1 MKKLLLILLCLPMI
15 GFGQQSHNVVEYSK
29 NYYGVSLENK
39 LSRIYDYSFSI
50 DSMIT
55 LNRIP
60 NDGNIETYREQY
72 GLVNFSYVDSY
83 SQNDS
88 ISLTLFCDSCCKC
101 LNEYDEITGFRIDPP
116 YKKKKQITRK
126 ENDFKNIYKNDLQNK
141 NEEFIITYT
150 KLNTDNYVISGK
162 TGNTIYYQKSI
173 YREDGIII
181 TAELE
186 YPSALKEIGNNMA
199 SLLYKSLKFNYGN

>member
-1 MKKLLLILLCLPMI
+1 MKKTERLKISNPELLKISKREMLNKYNRKYVNKQKIK
-15 GFGQQSHNVVEYSK
+15 FGDDIYKEIRNKYSK
-29 NYYGVSLENK
+29 DYYGVSLENK

-60 NDGNIETYREQY
+60 NDGNIQSYREQL

-116 YKKKKQITRK
+116 YKKRKQITR
-126 ENDFKNIYKNDLQNK
+126 N
-141 NEEFIITYT
+141 
-150 KLNTDNYVISGK
+150 
-162 TGNTIYYQKSI
+162 
-173 YREDGIII
+173 
-181 TAELE
+181 
-186 YPSALKEIGNNMA
+186 
-199 SLLYKSLKFNYGN
+199 

>member
-1 MKKLLLILLCLPMI
+1 MGIKVFKKLLLILLCLPFI
-15 GFGQQSHNVVEYSK
+15 GFGQDDIITYESDVKLGYQFSRDSSLALLNDLNPTEVVFGSS
-29 NYYGVSLENK
+29 NGVQL
-39 LSRIYDYSFSI
+39 F
-50 DSMIT
+50 
-55 LNRIP
+55 
-60 NDGNIETYREQY
+60 
-72 GLVNFSYVDSY
+72 
-83 SQNDS
+83 
-88 ISLTLFCDSCCKC
+88 LFCDSCNIARNYNS
-101 LNEYDEITGFRIDPP
+101 NEDIWTFSTVIL
-116 YKKKKQITRK
+116 RK
-126 ENDFKNIYKNDLQNK
+126 ENDFKSIYKNDLQNK
-141 NEEFIITYT
+141 NEDFIITYT